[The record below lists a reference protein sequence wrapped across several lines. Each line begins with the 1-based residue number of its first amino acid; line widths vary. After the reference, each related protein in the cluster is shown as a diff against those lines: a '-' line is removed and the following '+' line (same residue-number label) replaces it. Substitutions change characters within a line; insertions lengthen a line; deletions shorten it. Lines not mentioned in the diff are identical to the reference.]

1 MLRVSPTAAA
11 SLALLV
17 LCTLAVLCTAQQP
30 VESQP
35 SGLLHGYTVNDFA
48 ASRNPSTP
56 YLHYILDG
64 IHAVT
69 AIDARDGRAVQN
81 VSFVNATLY
90 MAAIAVDSLN
100 HVFVLADGM
109 FRAGMEQLLVLDAS
123 LGSLANISVT
133 SLQPPLSDPLEAQ
146 LAVDSANSVYLFSSA
161 PGTPT
166 YGYVWVLSPRQWV
179 QQAAWLAPVPL
190 SFSLAAA
197 WMEYVLAIDNTGL
210 LYFQQSSGNQT
221 LYLTDQQG
229 RLQYSYQLGT
239 GDVGEPWIRD
249 VAVDAQLR
257 MWHTHLNSS
266 YVSVTDSNGQLVAI
280 YNLVAT
286 SRGRSRANVDVDVLN
301 RVVVAD
307 MLEQVLLVVSPQGD
321 IVNTVSSP
329 VASLMFVNELLADYS
344 GHAGGSLLFGDW
356 GSPYVVQ
363 RLSVDD
369 SDLGTLLQRY
379 TLPARLRECR
389 DMGLDVGRQSNNI
402 YVLIAC
408 GDVYTYPPVLGQ
420 YRSFVYVMTQAG
432 RVVSEF
438 RVHDDALRVRVDER
452 AGVLYIASGYTFP
465 LTEQY
470 VAAYSTVDGRQ
481 LANYTTSSPSLG
493 RIADLTLVPSSSSQG
508 GSTVIVTDVSNARFV
523 YINTDP
529 SSATV
534 ITSQPFPP
542 NTLCYFLTFST
553 QQNSSLFYVS
563 CQYRNLVNGTFVYGM
578 SFINRWDV
586 TDPSQPL
593 LTDIFLAPTGV
604 LANFGAMAVG
614 LDQHLYAHDRI
625 SFSVW
630 QWRDADRASPASH
643 YQQRQ
648 HDEPRMHVGQTYMG
662 APDTEQPDNVRQA
675 GMAELAAHHRHER
688 MRGAPLF

>member
-1 MLRVSPTAAA
+1 MAAPSRTSA
-11 SLALLV
+11 S
-17 LCTLAVLCTAQQP
+17 
-30 VESQP
+30 
-35 SGLLHGYTVNDFA
+35 
-48 ASRNPSTP
+48 STP
-56 YLHYILDG
+56 PC
-64 IHAVT
+64 T
-69 AIDARDGRAVQN
+69 WP
-81 VSFVNATLY
+81 
-90 MAAIAVDSLN
+90 AIAVDSLN

-266 YVSVTDSNGQLVAI
+266 YVSVTDSNGQLVAT

-321 IVNTVSSP
+321 VTSAVSSP
-329 VASLMFVNELLADYS
+329 IPSFMAVTELLADHS
-344 GHAGGSLLFGDW
+344 GRGGGSLLFGDYA
-356 GSPYVVQ
+356 SPYVAQ
-363 RLSVDD
+363 RMSVGDD
-369 SDLGTLLQRY
+369 DAGTLLQRY
-379 TLPARLRECR
+379 TLPSRLTNECT

-408 GDVYTYPPVLGQ
+408 GDVYTYPFVLGQ

-481 LANYTTSSPSLG
+481 LANYTTSNPTLG
-493 RIADLTLVPSSSSQG
+493 YIADITLLQSSSPQG
-508 GSTVIVTDVSNARFV
+508 GSTLVVVDLSNRRFV
-523 YINTDP
+523 YIDIGP
-529 SSATV
+529 SGLSVT
-534 ITSQPFPP
+534 TSQPFPP
-542 NTLCYFLTFST
+542 NTYCFDVAFSM
-553 QQNSSLFYVS
+553 QQNGSSLYYVS
-563 CQYRNLVNGTFVYGM
+563 CQQLNLVNGSYEVSTF
-578 SFINRWDV
+578 IDRWDV
-586 TDPSQPL
+586 TNPSQPL

-604 LANFGAMAVG
+604 KAYFGAMAVG
-614 LDQHLYAHDRI
+614 LDQHLYAFDGGSYSI
-625 SFSVW
+625 W
-630 QWRDADRASPASH
+630 QWRDADRARPASH
-643 YQQRQ
+643 QQHQ
-648 HDEPRMHVGQTYMG
+648 HDEPRMHVGQAYM
-662 APDTEQPDNVRQA
+662 ASPDTEQPDSVRPPTTQSR
-675 GMAELAAHHRHER
+675 HRH
-688 MRGAPLF
+688 MRGARPS